1 MNPPWVID
9 LLITIVVT
17 AVALII
23 VLFVWRKRARKMGGK
38 KDQPANVA
46 VEVTKVEIADN
57 AVKFFVAKGRR
68 KKRWVIVKEIPVYE
82 ITRIENLGNQLSV
95 TWKDVTYTFFT
106 KEKTDLFSG
115 LVGQVNTI
123 LEDQRKTK
131 EEKEEK
137 EALRRNELLG
147 VTNASVGIIDLSFD
161 VLIGL
166 QEKRIKW
173 QRLEGYSNS
182 LGENISF
189 TAQTMPPMNLDFS
202 KISPAVKSQLP
213 KETSNEAFS
222 ILAAVYG
229 YFDGLNPDEDQ
240 KENHPNFQDAK
251 ALISA
256 YFMLNDVFLGK
267 VVGDKENSAEVSQ
280 LEGALQN
287 LAAETNFKVNVEEL
301 KGNIDKMALDSDK
314 AKAIERSRKIF
325 KEQLKQLLK
334 PNNEVLIAT
343 NLPPKNEA
351 STEPTATP
359 ANVSPTCT

>member
-1 MNPPWVID
+1 
-9 LLITIVVT
+9 
-17 AVALII
+17 
-23 VLFVWRKRARKMGGK
+23 
-38 KDQPANVA
+38 
-46 VEVTKVEIADN
+46 
-57 AVKFFVAKGRR
+57 
-68 KKRWVIVKEIPVYE
+68 
-82 ITRIENLGNQLSV
+82 
-95 TWKDVTYTFFT
+95 
-106 KEKTDLFSG
+106 
-115 LVGQVNTI
+115 
-123 LEDQRKTK
+123 
-131 EEKEEK
+131 
-137 EALRRNELLG
+137 
-147 VTNASVGIIDLSFD
+147 
-161 VLIGL
+161 
-166 QEKRIKW
+166 
-173 QRLEGYSNS
+173 
-182 LGENISF
+182 
-189 TAQTMPPMNLDFS
+189 MPPMNLDFS
-202 KISPAVKSQLP
+202 KIAPAVKSQLP

-334 PNNEVLIAT
+334 PNNEVLTAT

-359 ANVSPTCT
+359 ANVAQPAPEAATPPTQTTPETPTPPTQPEPETTTPPTQPDT